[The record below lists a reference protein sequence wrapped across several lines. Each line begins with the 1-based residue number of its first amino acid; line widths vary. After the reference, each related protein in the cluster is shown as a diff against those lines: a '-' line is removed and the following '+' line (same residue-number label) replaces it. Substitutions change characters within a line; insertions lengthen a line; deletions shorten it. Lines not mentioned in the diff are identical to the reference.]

1 MFKSTFSNILFTTW
15 YKSNVKNLEIYC
27 QRLKKL
33 LLQHCECAYKHSQ
46 TFYDPMNLQKQL
58 LHIVQHW
65 QDMCFIFWP
74 KWYKHKHNRATIT
87 SSKEN
92 IFKPNSIENFNPILI
107 YDLFPCM
114 CKRKVWF
121 LMDFSMI
128 SEARRLTSSFG
139 SNWKILF
146 Q

>member
-1 MFKSTFSNILFTTW
+1 MLKSTFANILFTTW

-65 QDMCFIFWP
+65 KDICFIFWP
-74 KWYKHKHNRATIT
+74 KWYKNKNNRSTMT
-87 SSKEN
+87 SFKEN
-92 IFKPNSIENFNPILI
+92 IFSGQTQSKIKNQLSFTIYFFMYAQKKSRILRLFFNNFWS
-107 YDLFPCM
+107 
-114 CKRKVWF
+114 RKTF
-121 LMDFSMI
+121 LVI
-128 SEARRLTSSFG
+128 
-139 SNWKILF
+139 WK
-146 Q
+146 

>member
-1 MFKSTFSNILFTTW
+1 MLWSTFKNILFTTW

-65 QDMCFIFWP
+65 QDICFIFWP
-74 KWYKHKHNRATIT
+74 KWYKNKHNRATIT
-87 SSKEN
+87 SFKEN
-92 IFKPNSIENFNPILI
+92 ISLIQAKLNRKFKSNFHLCFVSMYAQKKGTILRVFFI
-107 YDLFPCM
+107 NFWS
-114 CKRKVWF
+114 RKTNFVIW
-121 LMDFSMI
+121 
-128 SEARRLTSSFG
+128 E
-139 SNWKILF
+139 
-146 Q
+146 